1 MAYITWLL
9 PRENPSH
16 IDSVPNKRGIT
27 HAYYDI
33 FSCLENTIMGPKTKI
48 LYLGILKLP
57 LAWTNLELN
66 SEFSDEGDFFPYDI
80 VKKIYLGSY
89 WRQVFLV
96 VFRNIYIK
104 VTS

>member
-33 FSCLENTIMGPKTKI
+33 FSCLENTIKWDPITKM
-48 LYLGILKLP
+48 LYLGIIKLP
-57 LAWTNLELN
+57 LAWTDLELN
-66 SEFSDEGDFFPYDI
+66 SKFSGDHHEVIFFS
-80 VKKIYLGSY
+80 L
-89 WRQVFLV
+89 
-96 VFRNIYIK
+96 
-104 VTS
+104 

>member
-66 SEFSDEGDFFPYDI
+66 SESQITMNYEGYFF
-80 VKKIYLGSY
+80 
-89 WRQVFLV
+89 FLMI
-96 VFRNIYIK
+96 F
-104 VTS
+104 